1 MVNIILSRSKKTGLP
16 PGTPIYVGDEEP
28 LPAHIDEITYD
39 ESDFREKIVDDVSE
53 IIEDLRAIPEV
64 LDAQF
69 ISGVYDLIV
78 KIKADDMQSLK
89 TIMTRKLRKNSLIR
103 STLNLVVI

>member
-1 MVNIILSRSKKTGLP
+1 MALKKT
-16 PGTPIYVGDEEP
+16 
-28 LPAHIDEITYD
+28 
-39 ESDFREKIVDDVSE
+39 

-64 LDAQF
+64 LEDQF

>member
-1 MVNIILSRSKKTGLP
+1 MVEAYVLVNSENGSEKT
-16 PGTPIYVGDEEP
+16 
-28 LPAHIDEITYD
+28 
-39 ESDFREKIVDDVSE
+39 

>member
-1 MVNIILSRSKKTGLP
+1 MVEAYVLVNSENGSEKT
-16 PGTPIYVGDEEP
+16 
-28 LPAHIDEITYD
+28 
-39 ESDFREKIVDDVSE
+39 

-64 LDAQF
+64 LEAQF

>member
-1 MVNIILSRSKKTGLP
+1 MALKKT
-16 PGTPIYVGDEEP
+16 
-28 LPAHIDEITYD
+28 
-39 ESDFREKIVDDVSE
+39 

-64 LDAQF
+64 LEAQF

-103 STLNLVVI
+103 STLDLVVI